1 MLRDLPRSFGGDA
14 IIRFFV
20 RVTALATKNRIDV
33 DVEEP
38 AARLEFVADFPLL

>member
-20 RVTALATKNRIDV
+20 RITALATKNTIGV
-33 DVEEP
+33 DGEEP
-38 AARLEFVADFPLL
+38 AAGLEFVEDFPLL